1 VAVGPL
7 EYAVVEFEGNNFTG
21 QIAPA
26 IGELV
31 ERNVVRIV
39 DMVFVQ
45 KDEDGSVIAL
55 EVEDLDADVAAGYRN
70 IGQDL
75 VKVLNED
82 DVNIV
87 SDGLLPGSSVLLVV
101 WENVWATRLSQAVRA
116 ANGRVLLQER
126 VPEEV
131 VEEALGATMS
141 GS

>member
-1 VAVGPL
+1 MAVGPL

-21 QIAPA
+21 EIASA

-31 ERNVVRIV
+31 ERNVVRVV

-55 EVEDLDADVAAGYRN
+55 EVEDLDADVAAGYRS

-82 DVNIV
+82 DVNII
-87 SDGLLPGSSVLLVV
+87 SDGLVPGSSVLLVV
-101 WENVWATRLSQAVRA
+101 WENVWAARLSHAVRA

-131 VEEALGATMS
+131 VQDALEAATARS
-141 GS
+141 

>member
-1 VAVGPL
+1 MAVGPL

-21 QIAPA
+21 EIAPA
-26 IGELV
+26 IGDLV
-31 ERNVVRIV
+31 ERNIVRIV
-39 DMVFVQ
+39 DMVFVE

-87 SDGLLPGSSVLLVV
+87 SDGLQPASSVLLVV
-101 WENVWATRLSQAVRA
+101 WENVWASRLAQAVRA

-126 VPEEV
+126 VPDEV
-131 VEEALGATMS
+131 VEEALDAVMTRA
-141 GS
+141 